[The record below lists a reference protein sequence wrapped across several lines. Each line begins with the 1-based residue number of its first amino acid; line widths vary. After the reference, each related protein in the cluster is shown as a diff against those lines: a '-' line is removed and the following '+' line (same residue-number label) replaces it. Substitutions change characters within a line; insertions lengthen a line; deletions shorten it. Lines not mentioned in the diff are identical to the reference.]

1 MKTELPT
8 TPSPTPEDH
17 LVSTKSPEKVQQ
29 MFGEISGTYDFL
41 NHLLSLN
48 IDKRWRRRVA
58 RAVVTADADWILDV
72 CGGTGDL
79 ALTLRE
85 RATTIGLTP
94 RIICADFTPGMMKIG
109 QQKFRA
115 AAKQKTH
122 APPAPTPLIADTTCL
137 PFGENQFDAV
147 TVAFGIRNV
156 VDAQA
161 GLDEMA
167 RVCRPGGVLAV
178 LEFSETR
185 HPLINAGFRFYFR
198 HVLPTI
204 GRLVSGSRAYSYL
217 QKSVEKF
224 PEGEAFARML
234 TAATG
239 SSTEIHRLSM
249 GIATLYLSRKA

>member
-1 MKTELPT
+1 MKTELSTP
-8 TPSPTPEDH
+8 PSPTPEDH

-58 RAVVTADADWILDV
+58 RAVVTPATTAILDV

-79 ALTLRE
+79 ALTLRD
-85 RATTIGLTP
+85 RAAGVGATP
-94 RIICADFTPGMMKIG
+94 RIICADFTAGMMKIG

-115 AAKQKTH
+115 LDARSQSV
-122 APPAPTPLIADTTCL
+122 PAPTALIADTTCL
-137 PFGENQFDAV
+137 PFEDHQFDAV

-156 VDAQA
+156 VDAQQ
-161 GLDEMA
+161 GLNEMA
-167 RVCRPGGVLAV
+167 RVCRPGGVVAV

-198 HVLPTI
+198 NVLPAI

-239 SSTEIHRLSM
+239 SPTEIQRLSM
-249 GIATLYLSRKA
+249 GIATLYISRKA